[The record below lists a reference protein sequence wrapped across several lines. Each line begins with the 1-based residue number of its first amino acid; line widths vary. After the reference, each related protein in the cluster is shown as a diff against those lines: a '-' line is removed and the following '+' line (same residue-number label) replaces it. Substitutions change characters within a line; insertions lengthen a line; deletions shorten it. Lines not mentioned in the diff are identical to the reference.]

1 MNAET
6 FPPNGSPPS
15 SPGKL
20 STTVARLSGWAER
33 RGQLKG
39 ILLIAITLVVFFV
52 LFRRIDFAT
61 VLETLSGIPP
71 WAWLVSLLLTLSFP
85 VLSALRWHY
94 TLRAIGHHVPFMRCL
109 KIIMGTS
116 PISAMAPS
124 KAGDLLKAVSL
135 RGEISVLEVGGT
147 VLAERALDVL
157 VLAGLAFLGG
167 LLVGHILI
175 TRFAAAIV
183 GVGIV
188 GLLLLPTLVASVR
201 KPALREKL
209 ERLIRVLHALRER
222 PTIALAIVVCT
233 VLNWF
238 SSIVQTHILLLA
250 VGAHPPFWLT
260 AATLPIAIF
269 IGLIPITIGG
279 MGTRDAALVTL
290 LSSATTA
297 PQALAVGLLYAF
309 FGYWLLAILG
319 LPFMNSALFGSHKAQ
334 KTP

>member
-1 MNAET
+1 MNVESR
-6 FPPNGSPPS
+6 PVS
-15 SPGKL
+15 SEPTPERQL
-20 STTVARLSGWAER
+20 SATVARLSGWAER

-61 VLETLSGIPP
+61 VLETLSVIPP

-85 VLSALRWHY
+85 ILSALRWHY
-94 TLRAIGHHVPFMRCL
+94 TLRAIGHHVPVSRCL
-109 KIIMGTS
+109 KIILGTS
-116 PISAMAPS
+116 PISAIAPS
-124 KAGDLLKAVSL
+124 KAGDLLKALSL

-157 VLAGLAFLGG
+157 VLAGLAFLSG
-167 LLVGHILI
+167 LLVEHALI

-188 GLLLLPTLVASVR
+188 GLLVLPMLVASIR
-201 KPALREKL
+201 KPALRGRL
-209 ERLIRVLHALRER
+209 ERLIRVLHALREQ
-222 PTIALAIVVCT
+222 PAIAFAIVFLT
-233 VLNWF
+233 ALNWF
-238 SSIVQTHILLLA
+238 ASIVQTHILLLA

-269 IGLIPITIGG
+269 IGLIPITLGG

-290 LSSATTA
+290 LSSAATA
-297 PQALAVGLLYAF
+297 PQALAVGLLYSF
-309 FGYWLLAILG
+309 FGYWLLAIFG
-319 LPFMNSALFGSHKAQ
+319 LPFMNSALFGSKEVQ
-334 KTP
+334 KIP